1 MRSLLAIALFAAVP
15 ALADC
20 PSGPDVGSEE
30 ARLLAEVRIA
40 PNEYAARQLS
50 NALWALWV
58 QAPDAKAQA
67 LLDKGMQAHRA
78 FDHAAALLALDEL
91 IAYCPD
97 YAEGYNQ
104 RAFVNYTRLDYGA
117 AVADLDRALDRN
129 PAHTGALTGKAL
141 SLMGLERH
149 VEAQRVL
156 REALKVNPWLSERR
170 FLTDPVGEDL

>member
-1 MRSLLAIALFAAVP
+1 MKTIVVLTMFAAMP

-20 PSGPDVGSEE
+20 PPGPNIGSQE
-30 ARLLAEVRIA
+30 ARLLAEVRVA
-40 PNEYAARQLS
+40 PNEYAAQQVS

-67 LLDKGMQAHRA
+67 LLDTGMQAHRA

-104 RAFVNYTRLDYGA
+104 RAFVNYTSLNYDA
-117 AVADLDRALDRN
+117 AVADLDRALERN
-129 PAHTGALTGKAL
+129 PSHTGALTGKAL

-149 VEAQRVL
+149 KEAQRVL

-170 FLTDPVGEDL
+170 FLTDPDGEDL

>member
-1 MRSLLAIALFAAVP
+1 MKPLIVFALLTATPGF
-15 ALADC
+15 ADC
-20 PSGPDVGSEE
+20 PPNPDIGSQE
-30 ARLLAEVRIA
+30 ARLLAEVRVA
-40 PNEYAARQLS
+40 PNENAARQLS

-67 LLDKGMQAHRA
+67 LLDRGMGAHRA
-78 FDHAAALLALDEL
+78 FDHAAAMSAFDEL

-104 RAFVNYTRLDYGA
+104 RAFVNYTSLNYEA
-117 AVADLDRALDRN
+117 AVADLDRALARN

-141 SLMGLERH
+141 SLMGLERDAD
-149 VEAQRVL
+149 AQRVL